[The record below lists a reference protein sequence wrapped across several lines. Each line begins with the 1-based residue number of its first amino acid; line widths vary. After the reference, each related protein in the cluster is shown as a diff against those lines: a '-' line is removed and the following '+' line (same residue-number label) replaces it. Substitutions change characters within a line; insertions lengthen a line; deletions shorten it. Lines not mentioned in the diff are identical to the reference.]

1 MRLPIAA
8 TSACRAA
15 RNTTT
20 RQNGKCRCVLIQAG
34 QQEPRIWVS
43 LPRPPASVPIRS
55 RSITCFV
62 PCQFQACPSTRS
74 GSGSEGC
81 NGVIHLKSRFDL
93 QRALG
98 GVLRFHILRL
108 TPEELP
114 CQPQGPDDDSP
125 AVRISQTRRRRVA
138 IGRDPSSKVEEG
150 RWRHE
155 SQLLLHFGVRVQSA
169 MMNARTVT

>member
-34 QQEPRIWVS
+34 QQEPWIWVS

-74 GSGSEGC
+74 GSDLRDATALSTLKAASTCSE
-81 NGVIHLKSRFDL
+81 RW
-93 QRALG
+93 G

-108 TPEELP
+108 TPKELP

-125 AVRISQTRRRRVA
+125 AVRISQTRRRRYV
-138 IGRDPSSKVEEG
+138 IGREPSSKVEEG